1 MCQCPLPCHTH
12 PQFCWLTPEICLPPR
27 VIRASAFPIRAQ
39 PSVTWSS
46 GGFHAGQRR
55 EEAAGGQTTL
65 GGQQRPSPAA
75 KDRDRGLEEGSAPLP
90 SPTQSGEHG
99 FGRFVV
105 LLLRNEVKLRHIQS
119 TTPGSPSSPEKSG
132 RRRGRRRG
140 APLAAPLS
148 TAIVVAQ
155 S

>member
-1 MCQCPLPCHTH
+1 MCQRPLPCHTH

-55 EEAAGGQTTL
+55 EEAAGEQTTL

-105 LLLRNEVKLRHIQS
+105 LLLRNEVKLRHIQP
-119 TTPGSPSSPEKSG
+119 TTPGSPSSPEK
-132 RRRGRRRG
+132 RRRRRG

-148 TAIVVAQ
+148 AAIVAQ